1 MDFTVPIGG
10 RRPREVCY
18 RYGNIG
24 RVNDASNFPQRLAAL
39 LAERNMTQLELA
51 ARIGVTRAAMS
62 RYVSGE
68 REPRLVTL
76 VRIAE
81 ELYVNVDDLVAA
93 ESHSVETA
101 LRIVARST
109 FTEEEKSQL
118 REALESGGRP

>member
-1 MDFTVPIGG
+1 M
-10 RRPREVCY
+10 
-18 RYGNIG
+18 
-24 RVNDASNFPQRLAAL
+24 
-39 LAERNMTQLELA
+39 
-51 ARIGVTRAAMS
+51 
-62 RYVSGE
+62 
-68 REPRLVTL
+68 VTL

>member
-1 MDFTVPIGG
+1 M
-10 RRPREVCY
+10 
-18 RYGNIG
+18 
-24 RVNDASNFPQRLAAL
+24 NDASNFSQRLAAL

-51 ARIGVTRAAMS
+51 ARMGVTRAAMR

-81 ELYVNVDDLVAA
+81 ELDVNVDDLVAA
-93 ESHSVETA
+93 ESHSVEAA

-118 REALESGGRP
+118 REALEGGGRP